1 MHGPDPMN
9 LATAA
14 DLPLHLRIG
23 AKRGAQALNALR
35 VARHQAAQEAAP
47 AKAAETTRTL
57 PNGKTNF
64 AKPAEA
70 PQKTAENTPGVAKS
84 GESEEAGFSFGD
96 LLDVVNPL
104 QHLPLVSDLY
114 REVTG
119 DEISPPARVVGSTLY
134 GGAIGAAASLVNTV
148 VEQATGDDIGG
159 HVLAFLT
166 GEEEAPA
173 PVQTADARSAPP
185 PAAEAPAPEKSP
197 VRLAEAPAL
206 PAQTKPAPQP
216 DNPGAALPALS
227 PAAFDALLR
236 SVNDPD
242 GFAKANEG
250 PAPAAPPAEET
261 AAASQAPAA
270 TQVTDPLTRLA
281 RSLDKYEAAYGGE
294 ALKGRLTN
302 RTY

>member
-1 MHGPDPMN
+1 MTP
-9 LATAA
+9 ASVS

-35 VARHQAAQEAAP
+35 IARHQAAQETAP
-47 AKAAETTRTL
+47 AKAAEATRTL

-64 AKPAEA
+64 AKPAET
-70 PQKTAENTPGVAKS
+70 PQKTAANTPGFAKS
-84 GESEEAGFSFGD
+84 GELDEAAFSFGD

-134 GGAIGAAASLVNTV
+134 GGALGAAASLVNTV

-173 PVQTADARSAPP
+173 PVQTADARPAQP
-185 PAAEAPAPEKSP
+185 PAAEAPVPEKTP

-206 PAQTKPAPQP
+206 PAQAKPAAQP
-216 DNPGAALPALS
+216 DNPGASLPALS

-242 GFAKANEG
+242 SFAKANEE
-250 PAPAAPPAEET
+250 PVASAQPAEET
-261 AAASQAPAA
+261 AAASQVPAA
-270 TQVTDPLTRLA
+270 PTPVTDPLTRLA

>member
-1 MHGPDPMN
+1 MTP
-9 LATAA
+9 ASAS

-23 AKRGAQALNALR
+23 AKRGAQALNELR
-35 VARHQAAQEAAP
+35 IARHQAAQEAAP
-47 AKAAETTRTL
+47 AKAAEASRTL

-64 AKPAEA
+64 ARPAEA

-104 QHLPLVSDLY
+104 QHLPIVSDLY

-166 GEEEAPA
+166 GEDGEPPA
-173 PVQTADARSAPP
+173 PVQTAQTAQTAKPETAPVIPAQMASAP
-185 PAAEAPAPEKSP
+185 EVAPAPDATKARP
-197 VRLAEAPAL
+197 AQLAEA
-206 PAQTKPAPQP
+206 APKS
-216 DNPGAALPALS
+216 GRALPALS
-227 PAAFDALLR
+227 AEAFDALLR

-242 GFAKANEG
+242 SFAKANEE
-250 PAPAAPPAEET
+250 PAPAAKPEEET
-261 AAASQAPAA
+261 AATSQAPAA
-270 TQVTDPLTRLA
+270 VTDPLTRLA

-302 RTY
+302 LTH